1 MFKKTSNY
9 SQGREPELLVGLDLG
24 TSKVAV
30 VVAEREADGD
40 EAQIIGVGQAPSNG
54 IRKGLIVNLDQAVRS
69 VRQAVSDA
77 QNMVGQDIRGVTVAF
92 GGGEV
97 TSIRSKGMVALGRS
111 PRSVAQLDIERVID
125 AAQANVVV
133 PMNQSI
139 LHTIP
144 VEYSLDGNVGIDDPL
159 GMNAMRLD
167 IDVQSIIVP
176 TATIQNVL
184 NCVTRA
190 GLEVNSLVLKP
201 LVSALGVLTPEDALA
216 GAVVIDFGGGTT
228 GIAVFADGRPKHLA
242 LLPIGGD
249 HLTNDL
255 ATVLKLPLNKAE
267 DIKRTISLSG
277 DFPEGETLDFENH
290 GKAYRIAKSELHDI
304 ICCRLDELCDEL
316 IRPEIKNAKVT
327 MLPGGV
333 LLTGGVAKTEGIEDF
348 FLEKLSLPA
357 RSALP
362 LDANRMPPNR
372 NTQEYASAAG
382 IIKYILDRER
392 DPFRYLD
399 NPSIIKGDKS
409 KPALPKPE
417 PVFRLN
423 TQPGKDKEETQRGDV
438 FDSLKRVFKDI
449 F

>member
-9 SQGREPELLVGLDLG
+9 TQGREPELLVGLDLG
-24 TSKVAV
+24 TSKVTV

-77 QNMVGQDIRGVTVAF
+77 QNMVGQDIGDVTVAF

-111 PRSVAQLDIERVID
+111 PRSVARLDIERVID

-144 VEYSLDGNVGIDDPL
+144 VEYSLDGNIGIDDPL

-190 GLEVNSLVLKP
+190 GLDVNSLVIKP
-201 LVSALGVLTPEDALA
+201 LVSALGVLSPEDALA
-216 GAVVIDFGGGTT
+216 GAVVLDIGGGTT
-228 GIAVFADGRPKHLA
+228 GVAVFADGRPKHLA

-249 HLTNDL
+249 HITNDL

-267 DIKRTISLSG
+267 EIKRTISLRS
-277 DFPEGETLDFENH
+277 DFEEGDAMNFEHH
-290 GKAYRIAKSELHDI
+290 GREYSIEKTDLHDI
-304 ICCRLDELCDEL
+304 VGCRLAELCDEL
-316 IRPEIKNAKVT
+316 IRPQIKTAKIT

-333 LLTGGVAKTEGIEDF
+333 LLTGGVAKTDGIEDF
-348 FLEKLSLPA
+348 FLEKLNLPA

-372 NTQEYASAAG
+372 NTQEFSSAAG
-382 IIKYILDRER
+382 IIKYILERER

-399 NPSIIKGDKS
+399 NPSVIKGGDKAR
-409 KPALPKPE
+409 PVQPVQE
-417 PVFRLN
+417 PFYPG
-423 TQPGKDKEETQRGDV
+423 TQPQKGSDGQG
-438 FDSLKRVFKDI
+438 FDLFGAVRKIFKDI